1 MSPNNGIS
9 INGVLRS
16 KLLNIPFASCYFIN
30 FDFLLPHAGHFD
42 DNIVSPLLVF
52 ENFGFMFSAFF
63 FSILSQPTF
72 LLEFF
77 QKNLDFSTTELA
89 HFDACLITLFAII
102 TFLDLYYQH
111 VFNNLNNTFIMM
123 AIFF

>member
-63 FSILSQPTF
+63 FFNLVPTN
-72 LLEFF
+72 FF
-77 QKNLDFSTTELA
+77 IRIFSKKS
-89 HFDACLITLFAII
+89 
-102 TFLDLYYQH
+102 
-111 VFNNLNNTFIMM
+111 
-123 AIFF
+123 